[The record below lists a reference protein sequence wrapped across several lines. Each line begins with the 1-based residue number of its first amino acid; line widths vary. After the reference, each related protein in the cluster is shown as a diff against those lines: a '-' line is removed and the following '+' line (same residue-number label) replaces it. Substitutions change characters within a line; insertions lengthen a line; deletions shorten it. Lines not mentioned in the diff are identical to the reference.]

1 MLRLNALAA
10 VFAAAAALATGGA
23 AHAAAC
29 TTFGASVDAGS
40 SSTADVSYN
49 GTDSSACVISA
60 VNPQQGADGNVSG
73 FTSAF
78 GTGWDLLAKIDAN
91 GLVNGG
97 NPIVYNGVT
106 FTSSITGIPG
116 TGGSWTLSSDQGV
129 TLDLVFAMHA
139 SNRSGAFL
147 FDDLGLVSS
156 GTGNWAINWLNSGE
170 QVPNYS
176 NLTLFVRDVVV
187 TPVPEPETYALLL
200 AGLAA
205 VGFIAQRRR
214 AA

>member
-1 MLRLNALAA
+1 MTQLKTLAA
-10 VFAAAAALATGGA
+10 ICAAAALFGATGA
-23 AHAAAC
+23 AQAAAC
-29 TTFGASVDAGS
+29 SAFGAGVNAGT

-49 GTDSSACVISA
+49 GTDSTACVVSA
-60 VNPQQGADGNVSG
+60 VNPQQGSDGNISG
-73 FTSAF
+73 FSGSF
-78 GTGWDLLAKIDAN
+78 GSDWDLLAKIDAN

-106 FTSSITGIPG
+106 FTSSISGLPG

-139 SNRSGAFL
+139 SNRSGAFM
-147 FDDLGLVSS
+147 FDDLGLVSG
-156 GTGNWAINWLNSGE
+156 GTGSWAINWLNGGD

-205 VGFIAQRRR
+205 VGFIARRR
-214 AA
+214 RPD

>member
-1 MLRLNALAA
+1 MTQLKTLAA
-10 VFAAAAALATGGA
+10 ICATATLFGA
-23 AHAAAC
+23 AGAAQAAAC
-29 TTFGASVDAGS
+29 TTFGAGVNAGT

-49 GTDSSACVISA
+49 ETDSTACVVSA
-60 VNPQQGADGNVSG
+60 VNPQQGSDGNISG
-73 FTSAF
+73 FSGSF
-78 GTGWDLLAKIDAN
+78 GSDWDLLAKIDAN

-106 FTSSITGIPG
+106 FTSSITGLPG
-116 TGGSWTLSSDQGV
+116 TGGSWTLSSTQGV

-139 SNRSGAFL
+139 SNRSGAFM
-147 FDDLGLVSS
+147 FDDLDLVSG
-156 GTGNWAINWLNSGE
+156 GTGSWAINWLNGGG

-205 VGFIAQRRR
+205 IGFIARRR
-214 AA
+214 KPD

>member
-1 MLRLNALAA
+1 MTQLKTLAA
-10 VFAAAAALATGGA
+10 ICATSALFGATGA
-23 AHAAAC
+23 AQAAAC
-29 TTFGASVDAGS
+29 STFGAGVNAGT

-49 GTDSSACVISA
+49 GTDSTACVVSA
-60 VNPQQGADGNVSG
+60 VNPQQGSDGNISG
-73 FTSAF
+73 FSGSF
-78 GTGWDLLAKIDAN
+78 GSDWDLLAKIDAN

-106 FTSSITGIPG
+106 FTSSISGLPG

-139 SNRSGAFL
+139 SNRSGAFM
-147 FDDLGLVSS
+147 FDDLGLVSG
-156 GTGNWAINWLNSGE
+156 GTGSWAINWLNGGG

-205 VGFIAQRRR
+205 VGFIARRR
-214 AA
+214 RPD

>member
-1 MLRLNALAA
+1 MTQLKTLAA
-10 VFAAAAALATGGA
+10 ICATAALFGATGA
-23 AHAAAC
+23 AQAAAC
-29 TTFGASVDAGS
+29 STFGAGVNAGT

-49 GTDSSACVISA
+49 GTDSTACVVSA
-60 VNPQQGADGNVSG
+60 VNPQQGSDGNISG
-73 FTSAF
+73 FSGSF
-78 GTGWDLLAKIDAN
+78 GSDWDLLAKIDAN

-106 FTSSITGIPG
+106 FTSSISGLPG

-139 SNRSGAFL
+139 SNRSGAFM
-147 FDDLGLVSS
+147 FDDLGLVSG
-156 GTGNWAINWLNSGE
+156 GTGSWAINWLNGGG

-205 VGFIAQRRR
+205 VGFIARRR
-214 AA
+214 RPD